1 MIFKVKYQEN
11 KALGI
16 QYRSNSVKCYRPI
29 DETTERGTKRQKFVC
44 TIGRWDDELPAHAVE
59 LLTPYEV
66 REWQAWRISHDAR
79 FRRSQLQAALK
90 ALPMML
96 RYATAGLEERAGELS
111 TPEREQTL
119 SALRSFMDALEAAGK
134 GHLVSQH
141 KPSTTEALPP
151 PEIGLPVLP
160 SLNEANTPLEHAY
173 QMLAERHKTLIARL
187 KLTDEDI

>member
-1 MIFKVKYQEN
+1 MIFRVRYQEN

-16 QYRSNSVKCYRPI
+16 QYRSNAVKCYRLL
-29 DETTERGTKRQKFVC
+29 DETTEQGTKKQKLIC
-44 TIGRWDDELPAHAVE
+44 TIGRWDNELPAHAVD
-59 LLTPYEV
+59 LLTADEV

-96 RYATAGLEERAGELS
+96 RYAKAGLEEEAGMLS
-111 TPEREQTL
+111 KSEREKTL
-119 SALRSFMDALEAAGK
+119 SALRAFMDAFEAAGQ
-134 GHLVSQH
+134 GHLVGQH

-151 PEIGLPVLP
+151 PEIGLPPLP
-160 SLNEANTPLEHAY
+160 DLNETNTPLEQAY

-187 KLTDEDI
+187 KLPDEDI

>member
-1 MIFKVKYQEN
+1 MIFRVRYQEN

-16 QYRSNSVKCYRPI
+16 QYRSNAVKCYRLL
-29 DETTERGTKRQKFVC
+29 DETTERGTKRQKLIC
-44 TIGRWDDELPAHAVE
+44 TIGRWDNELPDHAVE
-59 LLTPYEV
+59 LFTTDEV

-119 SALRSFMDALEAAGK
+119 SALRSFMDALKAAEQGQ
-134 GHLVSQH
+134 VVQH

-151 PEIGLPVLP
+151 PEIGVPLLP
-160 SLNEANTPLEHAY
+160 SLNETNTPLEQAY